1 MPGIHDLM
9 AIGRRALLAQQVG
22 LEVTGNNIANAQNP
36 HYSRE
41 RVEMGPGPYLDRGT
55 MFLGSGVEVQGIR
68 RMRDRIYD
76 GQYWQENASLG
87 RWKAAQK
94 YASLVEGVFT
104 DFTSSGL
111 SDKLDQFW
119 NAWNELANHP
129 EDPSMRR
136 NIQLRAQQLAST
148 FQNMD
153 QGLREVKQQAH
164 RELKASVDQVNQIL
178 QHIAELN
185 KEISANS
192 TANSPNNTL
201 LDERDKL
208 LDQLSEYVDVQINQ
222 NDNGTVTVIAS
233 NRVLVDQDRA
243 FQFSIKTVNQNGE
256 DSYVLTLYENQQE
269 ITLKKGKL
277 KALIDLIQN
286 QIPQTLDKL
295 NEIARKLVL
304 TVNEAHRKNYTLDG
318 QTGINFFAPEGIT
331 AGNIHLS
338 NEVLNDIKNIAVSA
352 NGQRGDGAGA
362 LTLSQLKDAKVLNDG
377 ASTINEAYQ
386 SLVGDVGEFSQRMA
400 TNLENQSG
408 VVSMID
414 NQRQATMGVNLEE
427 EFVNMIRYQHAFG
440 AAAKLISTVDE
451 MMQTILVM
459 VR

>member
-1 MPGIHDLM
+1 MSGIHDLL

-36 HYSRE
+36 HYSRQ

-55 MFLGSGVEVQGIR
+55 VFLGSGVNVQGVH
-68 RMRDRIYD
+68 RMRDQIYD
-76 GQYWQENASLG
+76 AQYWQENASLG
-87 RWKAAQK
+87 KWVASQK
-94 YASLVEGVFT
+94 YASLIEGVFT

-119 NAWNELANHP
+119 NAWSELANHP

-136 NIQLRAQQLAST
+136 NVQLRAEQLAST
-148 FQNMD
+148 FRQMD
-153 QGLREVKQQAH
+153 QGLREVKRQAYH
-164 RELKASVDQVNQIL
+164 ELQASVQQVNQIL
-178 QHIAELN
+178 QHIAQLN
-185 KEISANS
+185 EEISANS
-192 TANSPNNTL
+192 TASSPNSTL

-208 LDQLSEYVDVQINQ
+208 LDQLSGFVDVQIKQ

-233 NRVLVDQDRA
+233 DRVLVDQNRA
-243 FQFSIKTVNQNGE
+243 FQFGLETRNVNGE
-256 DSYVLTLYENQQE
+256 DTYVLTLYENQQE
-269 ITLKKGKL
+269 ITLKEGKL
-277 KALIDLIQN
+277 KALTDLMQKH
-286 QIPQTLDKL
+286 IPQTLEKL
-295 NEIARKLVL
+295 NEIARQLVL
-304 TVNEAHRKNYTLDG
+304 AVNEQHRKNYTLNG
-318 QTGINFFAPEGIT
+318 QTGINFFAPEGVT
-331 AGNIHLS
+331 AGNIRLS
-338 NEVLNDIKNIAVSA
+338 TDVQNDIKNIAVSG
-352 NGQRGDGAGA
+352 NGQRGDGAGG
-362 LTLSQLKDAKVLNDG
+362 LTISQLRDAKVLNDG
-377 ASTINEAYQ
+377 ASTVNEAYQ
-386 SLVGDVGEFSQRMA
+386 ALVGDVGEFSQRMA
-400 TNLENQSG
+400 TNVENQSG